1 MLQCEVNNIFDE
13 MLLIIT
19 TKKDI
24 SIIFPQKIEDFAHLD
39 DVKREQFI
47 YLSKYILGTI
57 NADMS
62 NILRKKI
69 LEYDNAFISLIDNNY
84 GQGLYN
90 SFSETLN
97 NSFDNSYDIPKEVL
111 DGCSVET
118 ILNTPG
124 DFFPSDADEAFKKL
138 ISIIKLIFPFAKIE
152 VKKYLE
158 ELIQKI
164 KKSVERYNYQNLQ
177 YSFYDKSIEDIKKSE
192 NHFKSWVDLTINL

>member
-13 MLLIIT
+13 MLLIIM

-84 GQGLYN
+84 GQGVYN

-177 YSFYDKSIEDIKKSE
+177 YSFYDNNEDIKKSE

>member
-39 DVKREQFI
+39 DVKREQFV

-57 NADMS
+57 NADMA

-84 GQGLYN
+84 DKGVYN

-177 YSFYDKSIEDIKKSE
+177 YSFYDNNEDIKKSE

>member
-84 GQGLYN
+84 GQGVYN

-138 ISIIKLIFPFAKIE
+138 ISIIKLVFPFAKIE

-177 YSFYDKSIEDIKKSE
+177 YSFYDNNEDIKKSE

>member
-84 GQGLYN
+84 GQGVYN

-177 YSFYDKSIEDIKKSE
+177 YSFYDNNEDIKKSE

>member
-57 NADMS
+57 NADMA

-84 GQGLYN
+84 DKGVYN

-177 YSFYDKSIEDIKKSE
+177 YSFYDNNEDIKKSE

>member
-13 MLLIIT
+13 MLLIIM

-39 DVKREQFI
+39 DVKREQFV

-84 GQGLYN
+84 GQGVYN

-177 YSFYDKSIEDIKKSE
+177 YSFYDNNEDIKKSE